1 MFKKIILTIA
11 LSLVFTTTYAND
23 KILFTTVYNTIND
36 NHITPV
42 NIESLTINGLKGLSE
57 IDKNFTIADG
67 KDMVYMYYKRKQV
80 ALWHKPKD
88 QNDINTW
95 AEIADKAVKKAEK
108 VSQKVKNY
116 DGHVAE
122 KVLFNAVNSLDNHSK
137 YHYSD
142 EIEDEIIETAIDDR
156 SDGEFLTI
164 KIKSFENNTANFIK
178 KSIARHNR
186 VKGIILDL
194 RGNQGGQLN
203 SAIEVAKL
211 FIDDG
216 IITIVKGK
224 EGTEDKYYVAK
235 NQKAYNYPLAVLV
248 DAQTASSAEVL
259 TSALKEQAQ
268 AKVIGT
274 PTFGK
279 STIQDVYQ
287 FENKARL
294 ALSTGQFYSPS
305 GKKMD
310 KNGIT
315 PDFCIMNDRH
325 LKNDCIKQKRENR
338 EFDIEFAKS
347 VLTPQI

>member
-1 MFKKIILTIA
+1 MLKKIILTIV
-11 LSLVFTTTYAND
+11 LSLVITTTYAND
-23 KILFTTVYNTIND
+23 KTLFTTVYTTINN

-42 NIESLTINGLKGLSE
+42 DIESLTINGLKGLAE
-57 IDKNFTIADG
+57 IDKNFTIGDG
-67 KDMVYMYYKRKQV
+67 KDMVYLYYKRKQV

-88 QNDINTW
+88 KNDINIW
-95 AEIADKAVKKAEK
+95 AEIANKAVEKA
-108 VSQKVKNY
+108 QKISSKAKNY

-122 KVLFNAVNSLDNHSK
+122 KVLFDAVKSLDNHSQ

-142 EIEDEIIETAIDDR
+142 EIEDEVIETAIDDS

-186 VKGIILDL
+186 VNGIILDL
-194 RGNQGGQLN
+194 RGNKGGQLN
-203 SAIEVAKL
+203 AAIEVAKL

-216 IITIVKGK
+216 IIAIVKGK
-224 EGTEDKYYVAK
+224 EGSDDKYYVAK
-235 NQKAYNYPLAVLV
+235 NQKTYNYPLAVLV
-248 DAQTASSAEVL
+248 DSATASSAEVL
-259 TSALKEQAQ
+259 TVALKEQAQ
-268 AKVIGT
+268 AKIIGT

-279 STIQDVYQ
+279 STIQDIYQ

-294 ALSTGQFYSPS
+294 ALTTGQFHSPS